1 MPLSILQSTQQ
12 QTHRKVYLVGAGP
25 GNPDLLT
32 VKALRL
38 IQSADCVI
46 YDRLVSAEIMSFV
59 PKNALSLFVG
69 KEAGFHSLPQDEIND
84 LIVQQ
89 YHLGK
94 NIIRLKGG
102 DPYTFGRGGEE
113 AQILCEAN
121 IPFEVVP
128 GITAAAGCAAAV
140 GIPLTHR
147 DHAQSVRY
155 ITGHLKKGTLDLDW
169 PSFTSP
175 NQTLVFYMGLGALET
190 ITQQLRNHG
199 CPATLE
205 VALVERGTTP
215 QQRLLTG
222 NLSNISQRCDDAN
235 MKSPCLIIIG
245 SVVSLSKILG
255 QLPDEAGQFVTDD
268 VCDMACV
275 I

>member
-1 MPLSILQSTQQ
+1 MPPSILQSTKK
-12 QTHRKVYLVGAGP
+12 QTNRKVYLVGAGP

-38 IQSADCVI
+38 IQTADCVI
-46 YDRLVSAEIMSFV
+46 YDRLVSAEIMSYV
-59 PKNALSLFVG
+59 PKSALCLFVG
-69 KEAGFHSLPQDEIND
+69 KEAGFHSLPQNEIND

-155 ITGHLKKGTLDLDW
+155 ITGHLKKDKLDLDW
-169 PSFTSP
+169 SSFTSP
-175 NQTLVFYMGLGALET
+175 HQTLVFYMGLGALET
-190 ITQQLRNHG
+190 ITQQLQHHG
-199 CPATLE
+199 CPSTLE
-205 VALVERGTTP
+205 VALIERGTTP

-222 NLSNISQRCDDAN
+222 NLRNISQRCIDTQ

-245 SVVSLSKILG
+245 SVVSLSQILG
-255 QLPDEAGQFVTDD
+255 QLPDEAGKFSTDIEK
-268 VCDMACV
+268 DMAWA

>member
-1 MPLSILQSTQQ
+1 MPTSILQSTQK
-12 QTHRKVYLVGAGP
+12 QTNRKVFLVGAGP

-46 YDRLVSAEIMSFV
+46 YDRLVSAEIMSHV
-59 PKNALSLFVG
+59 PKDALCLFVG

-84 LIVQQ
+84 LIVKQ

-94 NIIRLKGG
+94 SIIRLKGG

-113 AQILCEAN
+113 AEILCEAN

-128 GITAAAGCAAAV
+128 GITAAAGCSAAV

-147 DHAQSVRY
+147 NHAQSVRY
-155 ITGHLKKGTLDLDW
+155 ITGHLKKGKLDLDW
-169 PSFTSP
+169 PSFSSP

-190 ITQQLRNHG
+190 ITQQLLNHG
-199 CPATLE
+199 CPSTLE
-205 VALVERGTTP
+205 VALIERGTTP

-222 NLSNISQRCDDAN
+222 NLSNIAKRCLDRK

-245 SVVSLSKILG
+245 SVVSLSNILG
-255 QLPDEAGQFVTDD
+255 QLPNEAEKFSIDSEVNIKQA
-268 VCDMACV
+268 M
-275 I
+275 

>member
-1 MPLSILQSTQQ
+1 MPTSILQSTQK
-12 QTHRKVYLVGAGP
+12 QTNRKVFLVGAGP

-46 YDRLVSAEIMSFV
+46 YDRLVSAEIMSHV
-59 PKNALSLFVG
+59 PKDALCLFVG

-84 LIVQQ
+84 LIVKQ

-94 NIIRLKGG
+94 SIIRLKGG

-113 AQILCEAN
+113 AEILCEAN

-128 GITAAAGCAAAV
+128 GITAAAGCSAAV

-147 DHAQSVRY
+147 NHAQSVRY
-155 ITGHLKKGTLDLDW
+155 ITGHLKKGKLDLDW
-169 PSFTSP
+169 PSFSSP

-190 ITQQLRNHG
+190 ITQQLLNHG
-199 CPATLE
+199 CPSTLE
-205 VALVERGTTP
+205 VALIERGTTP

-222 NLSNISQRCDDAN
+222 NLSNIAKRCLDRK

-245 SVVSLSKILG
+245 SVVSLSNILG
-255 QLPDEAGQFVTDD
+255 QLPDEAEKFSIDSEANIKQA
-268 VCDMACV
+268 M
-275 I
+275 

>member
-1 MPLSILQSTQQ
+1 MPSSILQSTQ
-12 QTHRKVYLVGAGP
+12 TKKKRKVYLVGAGP

-38 IQSADCVI
+38 IQNADCVI
-46 YDRLVSAEIMSFV
+46 YDRLVSAEIMSLV
-59 PKNALSLFVG
+59 PETALSLFVG

-113 AQILCEAN
+113 AQILCAEN

-147 DHAQSVRY
+147 NHAQSVRY
-155 ITGHLKKGTLDLDW
+155 ITGHLKKDKLDLDW

-175 NQTLVFYMGLGALET
+175 NQTLVFYMGLGALGT
-190 ITQQLRNHG
+190 ITQQLQSHG
-199 CPATLE
+199 CPSTLQ

-222 NLSNISQRCDDAN
+222 NLSNIAQRCIDTN

-245 SVVSLSKILG
+245 SVVSLSQVLG
-255 QLPDEAGQFVTDD
+255 QLPDEADQFPNNHEN
-268 VCDMACV
+268 DMAWV
-275 I
+275 V

>member
-1 MPLSILQSTQQ
+1 MQPSILQSTQ
-12 QTHRKVYLVGAGP
+12 TKKNRKVYLVGAGP

-38 IQSADCVI
+38 IQDADCVI
-46 YDRLVSAEIMSFV
+46 YDRLVSAEIMSYV
-59 PKNALSLFVG
+59 PKDALSLFVG
-69 KEAGFHSLPQDEIND
+69 KEAGFHSLPQNEIND

-113 AQILCEAN
+113 AQILCDAN

-155 ITGHLKKGTLDLDW
+155 ITGHLKKDKLDLDW
-169 PSFTSP
+169 PSFTAP
-175 NQTLVFYMGLGALET
+175 NQTLVFYMGLGALGT
-190 ITQQLRNHG
+190 IAQQLIKHG
-199 CPATLE
+199 CPSTLD

-222 NLSNISQRCDDAN
+222 NLSNISQRCADTN
-235 MKSPCLIIIG
+235 MQSPCLIIIG
-245 SVVSLSKILG
+245 SVVSLSQILG
-255 QLPDEAGQFVTDD
+255 QLPDEAEKFSTDLKS
-268 VCDMACV
+268 DMAWV
-275 I
+275 V